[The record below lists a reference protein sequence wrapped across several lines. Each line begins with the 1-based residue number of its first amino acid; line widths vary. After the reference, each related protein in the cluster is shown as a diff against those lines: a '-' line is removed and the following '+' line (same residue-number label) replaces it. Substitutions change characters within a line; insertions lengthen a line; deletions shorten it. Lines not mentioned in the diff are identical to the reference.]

1 MSSNWPCGQYYTRH
15 PTPPCIKPSITM
27 KFDSKTES
35 LVSGLDSPI
44 PQGVDVALPQVPLIL
59 YQFSRLASHLLLV
72 SASPVQQSRVG
83 RQPVADLVS
92 LTHLGTPRYRGVGVL
107 LTPSKNRVL
116 LVGGKSRSLCLY
128 DGCGFV
134 CLRFA
139 GLCHVESVHCLL
151 HLKLGSPQL
160 VLCPGQLLSCLGHEL
175 IGIAEC

>member
-1 MSSNWPCGQYYTRH
+1 
-15 PTPPCIKPSITM
+15 M

-92 LTHLGTPRYRGVGVL
+92 LIVMLGLMQGGVGW
-107 LTPSKNRVL
+107 RV
-116 LVGGKSRSLCLY
+116 
-128 DGCGFV
+128 
-134 CLRFA
+134 
-139 GLCHVESVHCLL
+139 
-151 HLKLGSPQL
+151 
-160 VLCPGQLLSCLGHEL
+160 
-175 IGIAEC
+175 